1 MNLDN
6 GTIGGDQAQ
15 ILERYQ
21 ELWKQYELE
30 HGPQSEEAR
39 RDTLQT
45 WINADKEKVWDAEAQ
60 GTTDD
65 QENDRREDIVYEQ
78 RENQLD
84 RGGKA

>member
-1 MNLDN
+1 MNPDN

-15 ILERYQ
+15 IPERYQ
-21 ELWKQYELE
+21 ELWGQYELK
-30 HGPQSEEAR
+30 HGPQSEQAK

-45 WINADKEKVWDAEAQ
+45 WIDADKEKAWDAEAQ
-60 GTTDD
+60 GTKND